1 MALTFTLLFIF
12 HAGVCLFTGLL
23 EGKSLTLVKMAR
35 NTLSKTIVIRALQ
48 ERREIKFNSEH
59 NKDSWGFI
67 VTEPN
72 KVRGWK
78 ISKKRHQ
85 R

>member
-12 HAGVCLFTGLL
+12 HAGVCLSAGLL
-23 EGKSLTLVKMAR
+23 EGKSPTLVKTVR

-48 ERREIKFNSEH
+48 WRREIKFNSEH

-67 VTEPN
+67 V
-72 KVRGWK
+72 R
-78 ISKKRHQ
+78 KKGEGGQ
-85 R
+85 WMENY